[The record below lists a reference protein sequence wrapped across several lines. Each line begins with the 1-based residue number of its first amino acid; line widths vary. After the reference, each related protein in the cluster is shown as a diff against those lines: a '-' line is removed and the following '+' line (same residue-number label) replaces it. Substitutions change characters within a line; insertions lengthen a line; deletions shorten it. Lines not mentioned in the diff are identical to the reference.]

1 MRAEERLLSYAERI
15 SSLPPETAFYDEDF
29 LEILGAIQF
38 PHPYHEG
45 GKKLSD
51 ETVSMLM
58 GVVARICCALPPQV
72 NTYVYNET
80 RLSVIDA
87 FVNAYMNAE
96 NLGLFAGIFMRFY
109 PESEDGAELCLLRK
123 MRDFRSPSL
132 AGSITK
138 MILQSKRFTDAELSL
153 FMVAV
158 ENLGRSDARMEN
170 IDRLIEF
177 AKRCINNEGV
187 PEIDRIPIRKELAD
201 LLQEKAR
208 YEARAELIGRMA
220 QGWMAK
226 VYCLEDARVMARL
239 QKERNTMLPRNDWA
253 AKKLRICAGRC

>member
-1 MRAEERLLSYAERI
+1 MHAEERLLSFAERI
-15 SSLPPETAFYDEDF
+15 SSLLPEKAFYEEDF

-45 GKKLSD
+45 GKKLSE
-51 ETVSMLM
+51 ETIGRLM
-58 GVVARICCALPPQV
+58 NVAARVCCALPPQV
-72 NTYVYNET
+72 NTNAYYET
-80 RLSVIDA
+80 RLVVLDA
-87 FVNAYMNAE
+87 FANAEMNAG
-96 NLGLFAGIFMRFY
+96 NVDLFVGIFLRLY

-123 MRDFRSPSL
+123 MRDFRGPSL

-138 MILQSKRFTDAELSL
+138 MMLQSKRFTDAELSL

-170 IDRLIEF
+170 VDRLIEF
-177 AKRCINNEGV
+177 AKKCINNEGV

-220 QGWMAK
+220 QGWTAK
-226 VYCLEDARVMARL
+226 VYCLKDARVMARL
-239 QKERNTMLPRNDWA
+239 HKERNTMLPRNDWA